1 MVVRGRQTSSLERCC
16 GLRETGE
23 EERTRWARMRLELA
37 RSKQASKASKQA
49 SAGAAAV
56 EKKGSTRERQR
67 VAGVRLRESPGDA
80 LCPYR
85 IAAPAAVP
93 MDRGHDGRIG
103 QCVQEVSVR
112 AACPLHIMRPLA
124 THSRSRRPNLV
135 SLFGQPVESSTSSP
149 NTLSALVGPLRR
161 TSPRLQTHARG
172 LCPKQIPPSVS
183 DAHLCLFR
191 SCPPRHDNNLYH
203 FPPVVTR
210 FCSIRPAMS
219 SQTLASCF
227 RQLSFLPSALQCL
240 SLRLWHNSVRQ
251 PCVRTS

>member
-16 GLRETGE
+16 GLREAGE

-37 RSKQASKASKQA
+37 RSKQAKQA
-49 SAGAAAV
+49 SKRRGGGRRKERV
-56 EKKGSTRERQR
+56 ESRKA
-67 VAGVRLRESPGDA
+67 AGVRLRESPGDA

-93 MDRGHDGRIG
+93 IDRGHDGIG

-112 AACPLHIMRPLA
+112 AACPLHIIRPLA
-124 THSRSRRPNLV
+124 THRCSRRPNLV

-161 TSPRLQTHARG
+161 TPPRLQTHARG

-203 FPPVVTR
+203 SPPVVTR
-210 FCSIRPAMS
+210 FCSIPPAMS
-219 SQTLASCF
+219 SQTLASGF
-227 RQLSFLPSALQCL
+227 RRLSFLPSALQCL

>member
-37 RSKQASKASKQA
+37 RSKQAKQA
-49 SAGAAAV
+49 SKRRGGGRRKERVDSRKAAGSGGAA
-56 EKKGSTRERQR
+56 E
-67 VAGVRLRESPGDA
+67 GDA

-85 IAAPAAVP
+85 IGAPAAVP
-93 MDRGHDGRIG
+93 IDRGHDGIG
-103 QCVQEVSVR
+103 QCVQEVGVR

-124 THSRSRRPNLV
+124 THRRSRRPNLV

-191 SCPPRHDNNLYH
+191 SCPPRLDNNLYH

-210 FCSIRPAMS
+210 FCSIPPAMS
-219 SQTLASCF
+219 SQTLASGF
-227 RQLSFLPSALQCL
+227 RRLSFLPSALQCL